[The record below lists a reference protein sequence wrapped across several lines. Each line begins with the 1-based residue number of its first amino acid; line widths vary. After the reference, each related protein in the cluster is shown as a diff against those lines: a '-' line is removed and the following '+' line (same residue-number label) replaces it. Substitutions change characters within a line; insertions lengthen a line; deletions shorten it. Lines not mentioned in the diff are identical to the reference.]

1 MGIVPNYNQT
11 FISTMKH
18 FFQNAQKIK
27 GKYLF
32 SRYLPFMWLIF
43 SIFRLFFDCSLGGGQ
58 TCDGH
63 AEG

>member
-32 SRYLPFMWLIF
+32 PRYLPFM
-43 SIFRLFFDCSLGGGQ
+43 
-58 TCDGH
+58 
-63 AEG
+63 